1 MAGCGCRGGCGCGCG
16 PSCNCPDCRR
26 KWQGISGL
34 GASNWATRAGEY
46 NARSARDNGWKVSPE
61 SRFTGPSDPELA
73 KIISDF
79 QNKLLGF
86 AVRNSDGKLGPS
98 TIRAMMNWVK
108 SNPGPYAPGS
118 LQSLVC
124 DIGFGSARACQ
135 IAVAKADTARE
146 IDFTQGQDAAEWN
159 AYMSTG
165 GRQPAPT
172 ATTST
177 TARGGYTTAD
187 AIVAASRAASDM
199 SNMGPRVVSETIQ
212 AAARY
217 AGKPKDKEKD
227 NTAMYLGIGG
237 AAAIGLILLLRRRA

>member
-1 MAGCGCRGGCGCGCG
+1 MAGCGCRGGCG

-46 NARSARDNGWKVSPE
+46 NARSARDNDWKVAPD

-73 KIISDF
+73 KIVSDF

-86 AVRNSDGKLGPS
+86 SVKNSDGKIGPS
-98 TIRAMMNWVK
+98 TIRAMVNWVK
-108 SNPGPYAPGS
+108 SNPGPYGPGS

-146 IDFTQGQDAAEWN
+146 TDFTQGQDSAQWN
-159 AYMSTG
+159 TYMNTG
-165 GRQPAPT
+165 GRQAAPT
-172 ATTST
+172 SQT

-199 SNMGPRVVSETIQ
+199 SNMGPRMMSETIQ
-212 AAARY
+212 TAARY

-227 NTAMYLGIGG
+227 NTLMYLGIGG
-237 AAAIGLILLLRRRA
+237 AAALGLILFLRRRA

>member
-26 KWQGISGL
+26 KWQGVNGL
-34 GASNWATRAGEY
+34 GASSWSTRAGEY
-46 NARSARDNGWKVSPE
+46 NARSARDNGWKLAPD

-73 KIISDF
+73 KVVSDF

-86 AVRNSDGKLGPS
+86 TVKNSDGKIGPA
-98 TIRAMMNWVK
+98 TIRAMVSWVK
-108 SNPGPYAPGS
+108 SNPGPYGPGS

-135 IAVAKADTARE
+135 IAVAKADTDVGF
-146 IDFTQGQDAAEWN
+146 DFTKGQDAAEWN
-159 AYMSTG
+159 AYMNTG

-172 ATTST
+172 RVRPL
-177 TARGGYTTAD
+177 RGSNTTAD
-187 AIVAASRAASDM
+187 AIIAASRAATDI
-199 SNMGPRVVSETIQ
+199 SNMGPRMMSETIQ

-217 AGKPKDKEKD
+217 GQKPKEKD
-227 NTAMYLGIGG
+227 NTLMYLGIGG
-237 AAAIGLILLLRRRA
+237 AAALGLVLFLRRRA